1 MVEILKKYISNVEN
15 RKDYT
20 FKVFNF
26 PQILKSI
33 IMKKILFLFS
43 LFMTLSCS
51 SSDDSA
57 SSSDFNP
64 PAWIQGT
71 WKQDA
76 DIGVGNSFVFSK
88 NDICFTMFSGG
99 GQCQQGLIDL
109 ARKGG
114 LIVKVTETITSTFYS
129 AKTEYS
135 NGQSVTY
142 AFNKISNTAIEWTA
156 VSGAEFIKQ

>member
-1 MVEILKKYISNVEN
+1 MVS

-20 FKVFNF
+20 IKGFNF
-26 PQILKSI
+26 PQILKLI

-43 LFMTLSCS
+43 LFMILSCS

-64 PAWIQGT
+64 PSWIQGT
-71 WKQDA
+71 WKQDYGT
-76 DIGVGNSFVFSK
+76 GVSNSFSFTKS
-88 NDICFTMFSGG
+88 DICFTSTTGA
-99 GQCQQGLIDL
+99 GQCQQASVDFTRKSGLT
-109 ARKGG
+109 
-114 LIVKVTETITSTFYS
+114 VKVTETITSTFYS
-129 AKTEYS
+129 AKAEYS

-156 VSGAEFIKQ
+156 ISGVEFIKQ